1 MSLRWKIVVLAIL
14 PFLVASLAVALEVG
28 RQSRLLTEQ
37 QAELIEASLMEQKRT
52 ELRHAIALIE
62 GELQVLDDD
71 RNQERAAEHAKA
83 LIAAAHYGD
92 DGYFFAY
99 DRAGTCL
106 VHPMQPDLVGS
117 NLWELRDARGRR
129 VIPGLVETAQRGSG
143 FQRYEWR
150 KPSTGRSVEKLAY
163 VARLPRFGWVL
174 GTGVYL
180 DDVAAA
186 TERVRTQA
194 RGSVTKTMQG
204 LVAVALLAIG
214 LVFASTL
221 GLTVT
226 EQRLADARLRAANER
241 LAKLREREQA
251 HLARELHE
259 GVLQLLAAAKLELGL
274 AAEKLTRNRED
285 AARSLALGIEPLAR
299 AMTEVR
305 AIVYRSPRTPI
316 TTRGWS
322 RALSELVR
330 DFASRSGAKVDF
342 DGNVEDAPPEPYAS
356 ELYQIVQECL
366 TNIER
371 HARAKNVELEVRRD
385 ASGALTLRIHDDGCG
400 FDPESVDDTQHAGVR
415 HIRERVADLDGTLRI
430 ESRPGSTELCVH
442 LKVDRMP

>member
-14 PFLVASLAVALEVG
+14 PCLVASLAVALEVV

-37 QAELIEASLMEQKRT
+37 QAGLIEASLMEQKRA

-62 GELQVLDDD
+62 GELQVLDDGD
-71 RNQERAAEHAKA
+71 EARAAEHAKA
-83 LIAAAHYGD
+83 LIAAAHYGE

-150 KPSTGRSVEKLAY
+150 KPSTGRSAEKLAY
-163 VARLPRFGWVL
+163 VALLPRFGWVL

-186 TERVRTQA
+186 TERIRTQA
-194 RGSVTKTMQG
+194 RRSVAGTMRG

-221 GLTVT
+221 GLTIN
-226 EQRLADARLRAANER
+226 EQRLADRRLRVANER
-241 LAKLREREQA
+241 LATLRQREQG
-251 HLARELHE
+251 HIARELHE

-274 AAEKLTRNRED
+274 AAQKLARNRED
-285 AARSLALGIEPLAR
+285 AAQSLALGIEPLAR
-299 AMTEVR
+299 AITEVR
-305 AIVYRSPRTPI
+305 AIVYRSPPTPVV
-316 TTRGWS
+316 TLGWS
-322 RALSELVR
+322 QALSELVR
-330 DFASRSGAKVDF
+330 DFAVHSGTEVHFIDTVT
-342 DGNVEDAPPEPYAS
+342 DGPPEPYAS
-356 ELYQIVQECL
+356 ELYRIVQECL

-385 ASGALTLRIHDDGCG
+385 RKANLTLRVHDDGCG
-400 FDPESVDDTQHAGVR
+400 FDPERVDDSEHAGLR
-415 HIRERVADLDGTLRI
+415 HIRERVADLDGTFRI
-430 ESRPGSTELCVH
+430 QSRRGSTELCVH
-442 LKVDRMP
+442 LKVDRTP